1 MLTDVPKPVLIA
13 SAILGLEAAGLV
25 GVAAFLVI
33 NTLTGDPGDTGRALL
48 SAAFALL
55 GAAVLALGGRGLLR
69 LRPAARTP
77 VVILQLLAVPI
88 AISLVQASQQ
98 AYGAPILIAAVAVV
112 YLLFTPPARAALD
125 REDPPTRA

>member
-1 MLTDVPKPVLIA
+1 MLKDVPRPVLIA
-13 SAILGLEAAGLV
+13 SALLGLEAAGLV
-25 GVAAFLVI
+25 ALAAFLVI
-33 NTLTGDPGDTGRALL
+33 DTLTGDPGNTARALL
-48 SAAFALL
+48 SAVFALL

-88 AISLVQASQQ
+88 AISLVQSSQK
-98 AYGAPILIAAVAVV
+98 AYGAPILIAAIAVV

-125 REDPPTRA
+125 REDPPARG

>member
-1 MLTDVPKPVLIA
+1 MSTEVPKPVLVA
-13 SAILGLEAAGLV
+13 GVILVLEAAGLV
-25 GVAAFLVI
+25 GLAVFLVVD
-33 NTLTGDPGDTGRALL
+33 TLTGDPGNTGRALL

-88 AISLVQASQQ
+88 AISLVQSDQKAF
-98 AYGAPILIAAVAVV
+98 GAPILIAAVAVV
-112 YLLFTPPARAALD
+112 YLVFTPPARAALD
-125 REDPPTRA
+125 REDPPAPG